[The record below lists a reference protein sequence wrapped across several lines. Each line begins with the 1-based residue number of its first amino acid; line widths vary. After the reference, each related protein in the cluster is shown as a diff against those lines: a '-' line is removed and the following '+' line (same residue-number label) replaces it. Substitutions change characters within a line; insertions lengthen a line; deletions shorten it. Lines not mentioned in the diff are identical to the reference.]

1 MFEYYG
7 FRTSIKGLNPHSP
20 ITFSSAILIPNLKTL
35 CLKESTPG
43 WRAQDRMVV
52 VVLRRQGLFALQ
64 SLVSAWEIS
73 MEQGWEMGV
82 RAF

>member
-1 MFEYYG
+1 
-7 FRTSIKGLNPHSP
+7 
-20 ITFSSAILIPNLKTL
+20 
-35 CLKESTPG
+35 
-43 WRAQDRMVV
+43 MVV